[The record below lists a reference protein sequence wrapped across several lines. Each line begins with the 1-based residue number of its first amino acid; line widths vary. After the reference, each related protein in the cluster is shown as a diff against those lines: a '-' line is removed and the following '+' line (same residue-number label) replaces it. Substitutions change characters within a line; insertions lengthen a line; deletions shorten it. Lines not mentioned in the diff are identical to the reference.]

1 MTWSMAETQWWK
13 TELKQLNNTEFE
25 RVTDKVKDIRAKLQ
39 NIREIMTDLT
49 RVAPNTQSEKELQVQ
64 LEKRSMT
71 EESAMWQK
79 SRL

>member
-1 MTWSMAETQWWK
+1 M
-13 TELKQLNNTEFE
+13 
-25 RVTDKVKDIRAKLQ
+25 KDIRAKLQ

-71 EESAMWQK
+71 EESAM
-79 SRL
+79 

>member
-1 MTWSMAETQWWK
+1 MAETQWLK

-25 RVTDKVKDIRAKLQ
+25 GVTDKLKDIRAKLQ
-39 NIREIMTDLT
+39 NIQEIMTDLT

-71 EESAMWQK
+71 EESAM
-79 SRL
+79 